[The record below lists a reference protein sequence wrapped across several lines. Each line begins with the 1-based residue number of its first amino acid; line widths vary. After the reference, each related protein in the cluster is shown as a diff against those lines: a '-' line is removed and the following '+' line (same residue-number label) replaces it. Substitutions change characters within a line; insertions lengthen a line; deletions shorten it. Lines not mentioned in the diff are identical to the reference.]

1 MTTGGF
7 MTKETHSKGGY
18 IVGLLLLPYIY
29 NTFLMGYNLPY
40 RIVLL
45 FIYAYFTHFG
55 SLLSDIDMRGSYIS
69 KRFPIMYKIFGKKFR
84 HRSFTHSLIF
94 VGLIA
99 FIGDVVIISSNDN
112 IVFTCIFSGLL
123 AGVISHI
130 CLDLITKEGVE
141 LFYPVGINFSILPIK
156 TSSRTERNISKVLNL
171 LIVFL
176 IGYRFYLITL

>member
-1 MTTGGF
+1 

-29 NTFLMGYNLPY
+29 NTFLVKYNLSY

-45 FIYAYFTHFG
+45 FIYAYFAHFG
-55 SLLSDIDMRGSYIS
+55 SLFSDIDMRGSYIS
-69 KRFPIMYKIFGKKFR
+69 KRFPIIYKIFGKRFR
-84 HRSFTHSLIF
+84 HRGFTHSLIF

-99 FIGDVVIISSNDN
+99 FIGDSVIVSSNDN
-112 IVFTCIFSGLL
+112 VVFTCIFSGLI
-123 AGVISHI
+123 AGVVSHI
-130 CLDLITKEGVE
+130 FLDLITKEGVE

-156 TSSRTERNISKVLNL
+156 TSSRTERNISKALSL
-171 LIVFL
+171 LVVFL

>member
-1 MTTGGF
+1 

-29 NTFLMGYNLPY
+29 NTFLMGYSLSY

-45 FIYAYFTHFG
+45 FIYAYFTHLG
-55 SLLSDIDMRGSYIS
+55 ALLSDIDMKGSYIS
-69 KRFPIMYKIFGKKFR
+69 KRFPIIYKVFGKRFR

-99 FIGDVVIISSNDN
+99 FIGEMIIASSNDN

-130 CLDLITKEGVE
+130 ILDLITNEGVE

-156 TSSRTERNISKVLNL
+156 TSSRAEKNISRVFSILV
-171 LIVFL
+171 VFL

>member
-1 MTTGGF
+1 

-29 NTFLMGYNLPY
+29 NTFLVSYNLSY

-45 FIYAYFTHFG
+45 FIYAYFTHLG
-55 SLLSDIDMRGSYIS
+55 SLISDIDMRGSYIS
-69 KRFPIMYKIFGKKFR
+69 KRFPIIYKLFGKRFK

-94 VGLIA
+94 VGLIIV
-99 FIGDVVIISSNDN
+99 IGDIFVISSNDN

-141 LFYPVGINFSILPIK
+141 LFYPVRINFSILPIK
-156 TSSRTERNISKVLNL
+156 TSSKTEKLISKWLSI